1 MGKRSVRNKKYHC
14 QISLPKDLDPL
25 GAQGL
30 GLNVAKNYQNLVRQ
44 AYMIFL
50 WITLSVHSISY
61 SSVDL
66 RVSKLHLSFRMSS
79 NAHILRA
86 VSGRTLW

>member
-1 MGKRSVRNKKYHC
+1 
-14 QISLPKDLDPL
+14 
-25 GAQGL
+25 
-30 GLNVAKNYQNLVRQ
+30 
-44 AYMIFL
+44 MIFL
-50 WITLSVHSISY
+50 WITLSVHSVSY

-86 VSGRTLW
+86 VSGHALW